1 LEEEWCVGEVEED
14 DEVCVLLAMV
24 DVLGDC
30 NVFVVVV
37 VAVEDDD
44 EVVLLSMAAEDD
56 DVAFTEDA
64 AAAEED
70 ELVDLSFECLSFVDD
85 DDDFL
90 VVVVVV
96 ARGDFSTST
105 IVAVGVEDVAG
116 VDEGGDA
123 EKERREEED
132 VLGDVSF
139 FCNG

>member
-37 VAVEDDD
+37 VAVE
-44 EVVLLSMAAEDD
+44 
-56 DVAFTEDA
+56 
-64 AAAEED
+64 
-70 ELVDLSFECLSFVDD
+70 D